1 MSFPL
6 TFWSH
11 NPFYVEMKPIS
22 LSRLFILLTKKW
34 VSREWPEFLKILQP
48 VLHFLSTEELENL
61 VSFSGTVLTLFYS
74 DWGGGRVHFIS
85 LTPMEGCTTYTYTI
99 VPWAQDW
106 SLNDSPFSKFLAS
119 SLSPGL
125 HCSRVCKDAVYK

>member
-22 LSRLFILLTKKW
+22 LSRIFILLTKKW
-34 VSREWPEFLKILQP
+34 VSREWPEFLKILQL

-74 DWGGGRVHFIS
+74 DWA
-85 LTPMEGCTTYTYTI
+85 MEGCTTYTYTI